1 MVVCLVCTQERDE
14 SEFYAGSKVRCK
26 ECRKSAQREYR
37 SANLETVRSQ
47 DRRRRNSARPFSLT
61 REERFWSHVTKGP
74 RCWLWNGGT
83 TRGGY
88 ANFWNGTSNIRANRY
103 IWTVECGDIPY
114 GLDVCHTCDTPLCV
128 RPSHLWLGTGK
139 ENSEDMV
146 AKGRNARGGDHAESV
161 LTNEQAAE
169 IRSRLEK
176 GAIGRRLAFE
186 FGVDPMTI
194 SRIKNNRTYVV
205 ERPPMKPYPDR
216 WIAP

>member
-26 ECRKSAQREYR
+26 ECRRAAQREYR
-37 SANLETVRSQ
+37 SANLEAVRSQ
-47 DRRRRNSARPFSLT
+47 DRKRRNSARPFSMT
-61 REERFWSHVTKGP
+61 REERFWSYVTKGP
-74 RCWLWNGGT
+74 DCWLWNGSI

-88 ANFWNGTSNIRANRY
+88 PSFWTGTYHVRGNRY
-103 IWTVECGDIPY
+103 VWKLNYGAIPS
-114 GLDVCHTCDTPLCV
+114 GFHVCHKCDTPLCV
-128 RPSHLWLGTGK
+128 RLDHLWLGTK
-139 ENSEDMV
+139 RENAEDMV
-146 AKGRNARGGDHAESV
+146 AKARNARGGDHVAAS
-161 LTNEQAAE
+161 LSNEQATE
-169 IRSRLEK
+169 IRARLAG

-186 FGVDPMTI
+186 YGVHPMII